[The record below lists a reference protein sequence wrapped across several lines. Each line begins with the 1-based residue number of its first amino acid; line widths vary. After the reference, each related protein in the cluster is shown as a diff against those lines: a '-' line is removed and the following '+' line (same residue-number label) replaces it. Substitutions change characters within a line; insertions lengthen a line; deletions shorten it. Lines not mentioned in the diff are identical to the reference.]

1 MNTPDDAIAID
12 RLIDGEL
19 DENERR
25 ELLRRLDTTPDGW
38 RRCALAFLE
47 AQEFAQAARA
57 WTSDHAAVH
66 SEPTPVVAHPKHRR
80 ARLLRIATAAM
91 LAGLAFA
98 SGFAAGERQV
108 QPRVVQSEPS
118 NLAPPGPFPET
129 ITPSPVIASPVPRAF
144 PNYVQSTLARQGYRV
159 EPARKLISLNL
170 DSGRRVTIP
179 VEGVEIQYVGRQTY

>member
-66 SEPTPVVAHPKHRR
+66 TEPTPVVIHPKRKGD
-80 ARLLRIATAAM
+80 RLLRIAAAAM
-91 LAGLAFA
+91 LASFAFA

-108 QPRVVQSEPS
+108 QPRVVQGEPS
-118 NLAPPGPFPET
+118 NLAPTSPSPET
-129 ITPSPVIASPVPRAF
+129 IVPSPVVPSPVPRAF
-144 PNYVQSTLARQGYRV
+144 PNYVQASLARQGYRV
-159 EPARKLISLNL
+159 EPARKLVSLNL
-170 DSGRRVTIP
+170 DGGRRVTIP

>member
-19 DENERR
+19 DEHERR

-66 SEPTPVVAHPKHRR
+66 SEPTPVVTHPKRKG
-80 ARLLRIATAAM
+80 ARLLRIAAAAM
-91 LAGLAFA
+91 LASVAFA
-98 SGFAAGERQV
+98 SGFAARERQV

-118 NLAPPGPFPET
+118 KLAPPSSFPET
-129 ITPSPVIASPVPRAF
+129 ITTAPVVASSVPRAF
-144 PNYVQSTLARQGYRV
+144 PNYVQATLARQGYRV
-159 EPARKLISLNL
+159 EPARKLVSLNL
-170 DSGRRVTIP
+170 DGGRRVTIP